1 MFKKMMNLP
10 AGSFLVPMFISATLF
25 TLWPNLFKI
34 GGITEAIFGG
44 SGVSTIVGILSFA
57 GGTLVDVTHLNY
69 LLKRHG
75 LLLLIKIVFVIII
88 GVMFINVFGQ
98 EGIFGISAIAFI
110 TAIVSINPAIYMSL
124 ANQYGDNLDKATFG
138 ILGIFTIPTIPL
150 IIYGISSGGSIDW
163 LPVLST
169 LLPTLLGIGI
179 RMLDIDFTA
188 FLSAAIPP
196 ITFLMGWNIGQ
207 TMNLVDSLQAG
218 LGGIILVLLYYL
230 FNSPLF
236 VVDKLLLKENGLFPL
251 MTLSMAGVSAAS
263 PLVVSLNYPV
273 ISAYVVEAQTQ
284 LLMGVLITSILTP
297 IIVGKVFKNQEV
309 ENARK

>member
-150 IIYGISSGGSIDW
+150 II
-163 LPVLST
+163 
-169 LLPTLLGIGI
+169 
-179 RMLDIDFTA
+179 
-188 FLSAAIPP
+188 
-196 ITFLMGWNIGQ
+196 
-207 TMNLVDSLQAG
+207 
-218 LGGIILVLLYYL
+218 
-230 FNSPLF
+230 
-236 VVDKLLLKENGLFPL
+236 
-251 MTLSMAGVSAAS
+251 
-263 PLVVSLNYPV
+263 
-273 ISAYVVEAQTQ
+273 
-284 LLMGVLITSILTP
+284 
-297 IIVGKVFKNQEV
+297 
-309 ENARK
+309 

>member
-1 MFKKMMNLP
+1 
-10 AGSFLVPMFISATLF
+10 
-25 TLWPNLFKI
+25 
-34 GGITEAIFGG
+34 
-44 SGVSTIVGILSFA
+44 
-57 GGTLVDVTHLNY
+57 
-69 LLKRHG
+69 
-75 LLLLIKIVFVIII
+75 
-88 GVMFINVFGQ
+88 
-98 EGIFGISAIAFI
+98 
-110 TAIVSINPAIYMSL
+110 
-124 ANQYGDNLDKATFG
+124 
-138 ILGIFTIPTIPL
+138 
-150 IIYGISSGGSIDW
+150 
-163 LPVLST
+163 
-169 LLPTLLGIGI
+169 
-179 RMLDIDFTA
+179 MLDIDFTA